1 MADQVRK
8 GASLNPADAV
18 AGGLLDDVDVTW
30 KNVKY
35 EMYDYEGKADA
46 APCLAA
52 DMVTG
57 AESKPEDIVRQR
69 WSCGSSDN
77 WEPSPDGMYL
87 VPIGSETELRKASN
101 VIVLMGSM
109 VQAGFPASALSDG
122 AANVFEGLQA
132 HMRRMEGPKR
142 GNLPQQQ
149 ARRVVGGKEY
159 ERDNKILLVEKII
172 ALPGKQEEAAPKK
185 GKGKAAAKDEA
196 KTAEP
201 KAADQTG
208 IDAKAKDLL
217 TRIILEGDGKAAK
230 KDIPSLGFKI
240 LGNDPDR
247 NKILAVLFKDEWI
260 AANGFAV
267 SSDGVIT
274 LN

>member
-1 MADQVRK
+1 MADQVKK
-8 GASLNPADAV
+8 GASLDPADAV

-69 WSCGSSDN
+69 WSCGSADN

-87 VPIGSETELRKASN
+87 VPIGGETELRKASN
-101 VIVLMGSM
+101 VIVLMGSL
-109 VQAGFPASALSDG
+109 VQGGFPASALKQGMAST
-122 AANVFEGLQA
+122 FEGLQA

-142 GNLPQQQ
+142 GDFAKSP
-149 ARRVVGGKEY
+149 RRVVGGKEY
-159 ERDNKILLVEKII
+159 ERDNKILLVERVI
-172 ALPGKQEEAAPKK
+172 AMPGQAEPAASKAK
-185 GKGKAAAKDEA
+185 GKKAAAKEEA
-196 KTAEP
+196 A
-201 KAADQTG
+201 TG
-208 IDAKAKDLL
+208 TGSGGGAGRDAKAKDLL
-217 TRIILEGDGKAAK
+217 TRIILEGDGKAVK

-240 LGNDPDR
+240 LGSDPDR
-247 NKILAVLFKDEWI
+247 NNVLAVLFKDEWI
-260 AANGFAV
+260 TANGFAV

-274 LN
+274 LA

>member
-8 GASLNPADAV
+8 GASLDPADAV
-18 AGGLLDDVDVTW
+18 AGGLLDDVDATW

-46 APCLAA
+46 APCFAA

-57 AESKPEDIVRQR
+57 AEAKPEDIVRQR
-69 WSCGSSDN
+69 WSCGSADN

-101 VIVLMGSM
+101 IIILMGSL
-109 VQAGFPASALSDG
+109 VQAGFPASSLKNGVAS
-122 AANVFEGLQA
+122 AFEGLQA

-142 GNLPQQQ
+142 GGLQQPQ
-149 ARRVVGGKEY
+149 RRTVGGKEY

-172 ALPGKQEEAAPKK
+172 SMPGQTTTEGPA
-185 GKGKAAAKDEA
+185 KGKAKAKAKEEA
-196 KTAEP
+196 P
-201 KAADQTG
+201 KQSAADQG
-208 IDAKAKDLL
+208 ALDSKAKDLL
-217 TRIILEGDGKAAK
+217 TRIVLEGEGKVAK

-247 NKILAVLFKDEWI
+247 NKVLAVLFKDEWI
-260 AANGFAV
+260 TANGFVV

-274 LN
+274 LG

>member
-8 GASLNPADAV
+8 GASLNPADAIT
-18 AGGLLDDVDVTW
+18 GGLLDDVDVTW

-46 APCLAA
+46 APCFAA

-57 AESKPEDIVRQR
+57 TEAKPEEIVRQR
-69 WSCGSSDN
+69 WSCGSAEN

-101 VIVLMGSM
+101 VIVLMGSL
-109 VQAGFPASALSDG
+109 VQAGFPVNLLGDG
-122 AANVFEGLQA
+122 NAGVFEGLQA

-142 GNLPQQQ
+142 GGLPQQQ
-149 ARRVVGGKEY
+149 QRRVVGGKEY

-172 ALPGKQEEAAPKK
+172 ALPGKQEEAPAKSKGGKKAAPK
-185 GKGKAAAKDEA
+185 E
-196 KTAEP
+196 EP
-201 KAADQTG
+201 KADQAG
-208 IDAKAKDLL
+208 LDAKAKDLL
-217 TRIILEGDGKAAK
+217 TRIVLEGEGKVAK
-230 KDIPSLGFKI
+230 KDLPSIGFRI
-240 LGNDPDR
+240 LGTDPDR
-247 NKILAVLFKDEWI
+247 NKVLALLFKDEWI

-267 SSDGVIT
+267 SSDGVIS
-274 LN
+274 LA